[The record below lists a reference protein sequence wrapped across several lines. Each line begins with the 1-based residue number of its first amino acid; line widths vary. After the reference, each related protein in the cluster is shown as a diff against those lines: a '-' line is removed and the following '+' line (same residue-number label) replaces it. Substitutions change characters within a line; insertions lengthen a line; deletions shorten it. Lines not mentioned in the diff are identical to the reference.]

1 MDIATLQA
9 LGIKL
14 TPEQIKDIEAFE
26 ALSLYREIVGKITYF
41 DKCEDKEAAT
51 NLVKSI
57 ADNAETLSVL
67 ATKVVGKSWWQVG
80 FTVPGLGKVMVRLTP
95 GDDQ

>member
-1 MDIATLQA
+1 MDVETLKA

-14 TPEQIKDIEAFE
+14 SPEQVKAIEDYE
-26 ALSLYREIVGKITYF
+26 ALETFRSIVGTIAYF
-41 DKCEDKEAAT
+41 KDADTEAAT

-57 ADNAETLSVL
+57 TDNAETLTVL

-80 FTVPGLGKVMVRLTP
+80 FTVPNLGKVMVRVTP
-95 GDDQ
+95 GDDE

>member
-1 MDIATLQA
+1 MDVETLKA

-14 TPEQIKDIEAFE
+14 TPEQVKAIEDYE
-26 ALSLYREIVGKITYF
+26 ALETFRSIVGTITYF
-41 DKCEDKEAAT
+41 NGADTEAAT

-57 ADNAETLSVL
+57 TDNAETLTVL

-80 FTVPGLGKVMVRLTP
+80 FTVPNLGKVMVRVTP
-95 GDDQ
+95 GDDE

>member
-1 MDIATLQA
+1 MDIDVLKS

-14 TPEQIKDIEAFE
+14 TPEQIKALEDYE
-26 ALSLYREIVGKITYF
+26 ALNTYREIVSTITYF
-41 DKCEDKEAAT
+41 NNADKEAAT

-57 ADNAETLSVL
+57 TDNAETLTVL

-80 FTVPGLGKVMVRLTP
+80 FTVPNLGKVMVRVTP
-95 GDDQ
+95 GDDE

>member
-1 MDIATLQA
+1 MNVETLKA

-14 TPEQIKDIEAFE
+14 TPEQIKSIEDFE
-26 ALSLYREIVGKITYF
+26 ALETYRSIVGEITYF
-41 DKCEDKEAAT
+41 NDSDTEAAT

-95 GDDQ
+95 GDME

>member
-1 MDIATLQA
+1 MDVATLQA

-26 ALSLYREIVGKITYF
+26 ALSMYRDIVSTITYF
-41 DKCEDKEAAT
+41 NDVKDKEAAV
-51 NLVKSI
+51 NLVKSL

-67 ATKVVGKSWWQVG
+67 ATKVVGKSWWNIA
-80 FTVPGLGKVMVRLTP
+80 FTVPGLGKVALRVTP
-95 GDDQ
+95 GDME